1 LFQSLLLFNVGTV
14 LSAPYA
20 VSYSWTPYQ
29 AFQTYQPYQTYQLP
43 IYPYQPLAFA
53 APQQLLQP
61 LAAPAPKR
69 IQNQVAPLVALK
81 PSAAKL
87 RALTTPSGVAAL
99 AYLKTVGARD
109 ICARSAEVYL
119 ETLQRGGSADEAA
132 AAATAS
138 YQTDIADGLEVEPGS
153 ACEASDVAWRA
164 AAAAGT
170 DPLVASARAFMAS
183 WPGTKAG
190 NPCALSGTEYVNSI
204 LAGSTH
210 LTANLKAAKVF
221 ASAIQKLAAS
231 GQELR
236 DPACAVAAGAYLEA
250 TTDKPSPPNAA
261 ATIAFIEKAF
271 AGTSFQFDPVCW
283 KSAEAFI
290 TAYSSGSDEL
300 TSNLAAA
307 EAFLEEFAAGGAGI
321 PADSPCAAATV
332 AYLQATPNAPS
343 LANKAAMEAFI
354 AKMIGGG
361 PRQPDP
367 VCAAATKA
375 YW

>member
-1 LFQSLLLFNVGTV
+1 MFQSLLLFNVGTI

-20 VSYSWTPYQ
+20 FPYSWTPYQ
-29 AFQTYQPYQTYQLP
+29 AFKIYQPYQTYQLP

-53 APQQLLQP
+53 APQQLQP

-69 IQNQVAPLVALK
+69 IQNQFAPLAALK

-109 ICARSAEVYL
+109 ICARSAEAYL
-119 ETLQRGGSADEAA
+119 ETLQSGGSVDEATS
-132 AAATAS
+132 AATAR
-138 YQTDIADGLEVEPGS
+138 YQTDIDEGLEVEPGS
-153 ACEASDVAWRA
+153 ACEASDAAWRA

-170 DPLVASARAFMAS
+170 DPLVASARAFMAA

-236 DPACAVAAGAYLEA
+236 DPACAAAAVAYLES

-271 AGTSFQFDPVCW
+271 AGTSFQYDPVCW

-290 TAYSSGSDEL
+290 TSYSSGSDEL

-343 LANKAAMEAFI
+343 PANKAAMEAFI

-367 VCAAATKA
+367 ICAAATKA